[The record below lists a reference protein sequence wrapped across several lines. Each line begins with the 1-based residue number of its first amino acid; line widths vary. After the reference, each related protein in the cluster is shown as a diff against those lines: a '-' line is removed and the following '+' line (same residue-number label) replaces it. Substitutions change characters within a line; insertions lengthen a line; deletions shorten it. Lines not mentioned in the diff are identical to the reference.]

1 MKNEIVGRVREK
13 RTLEKLR
20 RSKDPEL
27 LALYGRRRVGKTFL
41 IRKYFGE
48 EETYFELTG
57 QHRGPLHQQLENF
70 AEAFGAAFLR
80 GHALATPTSWNR
92 ALRTLA
98 QEIDRRKPS
107 GKIVL
112 FLDELPWL
120 AARKSGF
127 LQAFD
132 YFWNSWGTKQNNLLV
147 VVCGSATSWVIENI
161 VYSKGGLHNRVT
173 EHIRLLPFTLSETED
188 YLSSRDIHLER
199 KQIVELYMATG
210 GVPHYLRQAERGQ
223 SAAQNIDRMCFTK
236 DGLLADEFDRLYRS
250 LFEHSE
256 NYVKVVKA
264 LARRRNG
271 LSRDQLL
278 ESAGLTSGGGATRIL
293 DALEESGFISG
304 SVPFGKKAHEAVYR
318 LVDEY
323 SLFYL
328 TWVRPAPHSVFGPT
342 PQGYWL
348 SKRASPSWTSW
359 AGYTFEGICQKHVAQ
374 IKKGLGIR
382 GVHTT
387 EASFTYRPTRKTDTG
402 AQIDLLI
409 DRADNCITL
418 CEIKYYDSEFVIDKS
433 YAQKIRKK
441 RDIFRKQTRTR
452 KTIFIVM
459 VTTYGTKENQY
470 FNELISEQLTMDVL
484 FLS

>member
-1 MKNEIVGRVREK
+1 M
-13 RTLEKLR
+13 
-20 RSKDPEL
+20 
-27 LALYGRRRVGKTFL
+27 
-41 IRKYFGE
+41 
-48 EETYFELTG
+48 
-57 QHRGPLHQQLENF
+57 
-70 AEAFGAAFLR
+70 
-80 GHALATPTSWNR
+80 
-92 ALRTLA
+92 
-98 QEIDRRKPS
+98 
-107 GKIVL
+107 
-112 FLDELPWL
+112 
-120 AARKSGF
+120 
-127 LQAFD
+127 
-132 YFWNSWGTKQNNLLV
+132 
-147 VVCGSATSWVIENI
+147 CGSATSWVIENI

-223 SAAQNIDRMCFTK
+223 SAAQNIDRICFTK

-374 IKKGLGIR
+374 IKR
-382 GVHTT
+382 GS
-387 EASFTYRPTRKTDTG
+387 ASGASTRPKPLSR
-402 AQIDLLI
+402 I
-409 DRADNCITL
+409 DRLGKPIQEL
-418 CEIKYYDSEFVIDKS
+418 KS
-433 YAQKIRKK
+433 T
-441 RDIFRKQTRTR
+441 F
-452 KTIFIVM
+452 
-459 VTTYGTKENQY
+459 
-470 FNELISEQLTMDVL
+470 
-484 FLS
+484 